1 MHLVDALQDCA
12 YVLAQSNSGVV
23 VNCSALVTGSTTLRR
38 YSYKPQVL
46 LRLPINPPTV
56 VLSVYTYPNNMNG
69 KQVMNVS
76 IEFSW

>member
-1 MHLVDALQDCA
+1 MHLSDALQDCA
-12 YVLAQSNSGVV
+12 YVLAHSTSGVV

-46 LRLPINPPTV
+46 AKLPINPPTV
-56 VLSVYTYPNNMNG
+56 VLSLYTYPNNMIG

-76 IEFSW
+76 VEISW